1 MKVGSVGRARSAV
14 LVAAVAV
21 NGMLVGA
28 SLDQAIKQ
36 LPARHRIG
44 VRAHSGYSQAADLD
58 NGVAW
63 YGGLG
68 LVAAALTLAVAAPA
82 LGFGR
87 ERSDRHL
94 RSTITAVA
102 TVGWLVVTAWAAPL
116 SFSQRTAS
124 DTQALT
130 AIFDSFE
137 QLNLLRAGLQLLA
150 LATLAGTLVLHLAAS
165 ARR

>member
-1 MKVGSVGRARSAV
+1 M
-14 LVAAVAV
+14 AV

-44 VRAHSGYSQAADLD
+44 VRAYSGYSQAADLD

-68 LVAAALTLAVAAPA
+68 LVAAALALAVAAPA

-94 RSTITAVA
+94 RSITAVA